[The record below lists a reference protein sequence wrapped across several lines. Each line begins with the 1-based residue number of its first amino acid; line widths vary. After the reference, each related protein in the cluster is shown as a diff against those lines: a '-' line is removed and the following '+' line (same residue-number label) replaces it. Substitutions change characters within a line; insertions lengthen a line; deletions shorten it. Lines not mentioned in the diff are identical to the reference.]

1 MDKETRKSLEAIIEY
16 LYEDE
21 QKNFEFDTTYPADNR
36 EEHRIFLDIQKVA
49 EWLERTK

>member
-21 QKNFEFDTTYPADNR
+21 QKNFEFDARDNK
-36 EEHRIFLDIQKVA
+36 EENHIFLDIQKVA
-49 EWLERTK
+49 AWLERTR